1 MTRIRGDNG
10 KFIQKSNELRPVR
23 SIRATDSTWEMLG
36 NIADK
41 QRITR
46 ADLIEHFALNH
57 VLHESLEKENEKLKD
72 EMAVLRLQLSDMEG
86 KTSFSNHG
94 NPQQLDMF
102 SGIKQ
107 LDRDLLHQLRDRVLG
122 MKILSVGEQSKY
134 YKETVKVLNKFI
146 SLLLKEL

>member
-1 MTRIRGDNG
+1 
-10 KFIQKSNELRPVR
+10 
-23 SIRATDSTWEMLG
+23 MLG